1 MTVKQGP
8 NIKIC
13 PKRQKWTITVV
24 SKICQKQSLENCVL
38 HDSWEAPTVN
48 VLLSKTPN
56 FLKNVFL
63 LQYFCVATFF
73 CWQKQFTPI
82 FSLLEYLTGKI
93 NRRHVKMFS
102 QLLDLGKIS
111 TSPKEDQCV
120 IAANIAHLILFPKS
134 KVSSHWLFTFH
145 SIAIQYNKNARM
157 CASKLFEMREFS
169 FWQNR
174 ICHLMIHVFTK
185 RREANFR
192 RVKRI

>member
-1 MTVKQGP
+1 MMQKHIQNWPILQMTVKQGP

-48 VLLSKTPN
+48 VLLSTTPN

-93 NRRHVKMFS
+93 NRRHVKNVS
-102 QLLDLGKIS
+102 QIVGFGDNIDITQRRPMCNS
-111 TSPKEDQCV
+111 TKYCSIDIVSKE
-120 IAANIAHLILFPKS
+120 
-134 KVSSHWLFTFH
+134 
-145 SIAIQYNKNARM
+145 
-157 CASKLFEMREFS
+157 
-169 FWQNR
+169 
-174 ICHLMIHVFTK
+174 
-185 RREANFR
+185 
-192 RVKRI
+192 